1 MANESKKTV
10 LQLVFKGEDERLHTF
25 SFNKAVPDLD
35 ESVIKQSMATLTSLD
50 MFAKKG
56 VQLYLNVISAA
67 YVDTVNRGVF
77 EV

>member
-1 MANESKKTV
+1 MAKNSSKSV
-10 LQLVFKGEDERLHTF
+10 LQLIFKGEDEKLHTF

-35 ESVIKQSMATLTSLD
+35 EATVNKAMATVTSLD
-50 MFAKKG
+50 MFQKDG

-67 YVDTVNRGVF
+67 YVDTVTRGLF